1 MLALLSSLKQTS
13 RYNESVCFMI
23 YFLIALDA
31 LIVVP
36 FSSAM
41 ALTAGVSAS
50 QVGYLTSAYA
60 LAAAITSL
68 IIKGSTDSAYE
79 KKKIGCGLVG
89 IAVVTLSTSVLNNF
103 YWLLFAR
110 VLTGIFGGAL
120 AIITLNYLILIS
132 GEERK
137 KKNTAI
143 LLSAFPLALAVGVP
157 SLIMLSSKSGWQFGF
172 QLLGLALVVVLCLF
186 SVSLFAPSTSLEA
199 PFPTPTHQPS
209 TMEAVT
215 NYKELCIAIT
225 LIFTAI
231 LSTFVV
237 STQYPVM
244 LLVNLNIS
252 QPMLSLSYTL
262 SGLGSFIAVQYY
274 ARASVGNLTVSR
286 LIGTLSVV
294 MAIAV
299 GIGFNTLNINMAAL
313 AFITFII
320 VSSTRTL
327 ILITEL
333 ISTLTPQSR
342 MKVIRL
348 QGSLQHCAV
357 GFGGALGS
365 ALVTAQPDSTLDF
378 TTMIFVALTLILCV
392 PLLWQIKGR
401 DKKCDRNTELS

>member
-1 MLALLSSLKQTS
+1 MIALLSSLHQTS
-13 RYNESVCFMI
+13 RYNEFVCFMI
-23 YFLIALDA
+23 YFLVALDA

-41 ALTAGVSAS
+41 AITAGASAS
-50 QVGYLTSAYA
+50 QAGYLTSAYA

-68 IIKGSTDSAYE
+68 IIKGSTNPWDE
-79 KKKIGCGLVG
+79 KKKIGCGLIG
-89 IAVVTLSTSVLNNF
+89 IAVVTLGTSVLNDF
-103 YWLLFAR
+103 YWLLVAR
-110 VLTGIFGGAL
+110 VLTGMFGGAL
-120 AIITLNYLILIS
+120 AVITLNYLILIS

-157 SLIMLSSKSGWQFGF
+157 SLIMLSSTSSWQFGF

-186 SVSLFAPSTSLEA
+186 LVSLFASSKSLIAPIPKPS
-199 PFPTPTHQPS
+199 HQPS
-209 TMEAVT
+209 ITEAVT
-215 NYKELCIAIT
+215 NYKELLIAIA

-244 LLVNLNIS
+244 LLVNLNIPPS
-252 QPMLSLSYTL
+252 LLSFSYAL
-262 SGLGSFIAVQYY
+262 SGLGSFIAVQSY
-274 ARASVGNLTVSR
+274 ARTSVSDLTISR
-286 LIGTLSVV
+286 LIGALSLT

-299 GIGFNTLNINMAAL
+299 GVGFHTLSINAAAL

-333 ISTLTPQSR
+333 ISTLTPQTR
-342 MKVIRL
+342 TKVIRL
-348 QGSLQHCAV
+348 QSALQHCAV
-357 GFGGALGS
+357 GLGGALGS
-365 ALVTAQPDSTLDF
+365 VLVTTQPDSTLDF
-378 TTMIFVALTLILCV
+378 TKMIYAAVTLILCV
-392 PLLWQIKGR
+392 PLLWQLKGY
-401 DKKCDRNTELS
+401 DKNR